1 MYHKISDLTRK
12 VSAMYDLSLRLHRL
26 KYDTPAH
33 AQDNI
38 LIDNLVV
45 DIQALAGDI
54 YNDRNPYPRHI
65 DVDFEAA
72 AV

>member
-12 VSAMYDLSLRLHRL
+12 VSAMYDLSLRLHRM

-33 AQDNI
+33 AQDHI
-38 LIDNLVV
+38 LIDNLVL
-45 DIQALAGDI
+45 DIQQLAGDI
-54 YNDRNPYPRHI
+54 FNDRQPYSRNI
-65 DVDFEAA
+65 DVDFESA